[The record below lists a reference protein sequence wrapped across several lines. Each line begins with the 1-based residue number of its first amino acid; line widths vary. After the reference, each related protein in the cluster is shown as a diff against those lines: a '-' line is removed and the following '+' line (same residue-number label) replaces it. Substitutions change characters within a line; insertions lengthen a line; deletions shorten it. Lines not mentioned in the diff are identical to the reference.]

1 MLKRNAPGVHTFL
14 EPIRVR
20 WGTFPHILFIFYGLV
35 SPADSINHRYI
46 LTSVLQGTN
55 ILLTAQLITGGSST
69 ISALTGM
76 HTYAACCLI
85 PTTVIAYTL
94 VGGLRATFFSDYAHT
109 TLIFVIILVF
119 MVRFSALLFAPQK
132 ASKLIVV
139 HRFQFSTFATNP
151 NLGSPSKVY
160 DLLQEAATN
169 YPLDGNAQGSYTTF
183 RSTNGLVFGII
194 VIISGITTVF
204 MDQTYWQRAVASKS
218 STSMKGYLWGG

>member
-94 VGGLRATFFSDYAHT
+94 VGGLRATFF
-109 TLIFVIILVF
+109 LRL
-119 MVRFSALLFAPQK
+119 RP
-132 ASKLIVV
+132 
-139 HRFQFSTFATNP
+139 
-151 NLGSPSKVY
+151 Y
-160 DLLQEAATN
+160 DLDLRHHTRFHGTFLRLAFR
-169 YPLDGNAQGSYTTF
+169 TTE
-183 RSTNGLVFGII
+183 SLEID
-194 VIISGITTVF
+194 SC
-204 MDQTYWQRAVASKS
+204 ASFSVLHVCDEPKS
-218 STSMKGYLWGG
+218 WLSL